1 MNTGKG
7 IITKFHSIGDAE
19 LSLADTQW
27 LIQNID
33 KAINSTKQAGQ
44 VEPEVSQENCVW
56 EILSKN
62 GDSFYIILADCQKP
76 HTMADSLFATTIYKY
91 CPHCGRKLK
100 SKLSSNFSG

>member
-1 MNTGKG
+1 MNTGKE

-44 VEPEVSQENCVW
+44 VEPEVILPKPNPQVFTLADLEKAYNDGYKNGIMNEAGLECEPFSVW
-56 EILSKN
+56 YNWVHIIKSKN
-62 GDSFYIILADCQKP
+62 RSEA
-76 HTMADSLFATTIYKY
+76 
-91 CPHCGRKLK
+91 
-100 SKLSSNFSG
+100 